1 MGFSRYDLRNQPTS
15 PIPRMKSEKEEDEK
29 ERQRQAAEAAEAA
42 AKEKA
47 EAEAKAEAERQKQ
60 AEAATPYE
68 GPPMRDPV
76 TTLPDATYGES
87 LARKALS
94 PESYPK
100 PEPEPEPAQPTGPVS
115 LAGGL
120 AVGSG
125 APNVDM
131 GKLAKSRGGLP
142 YSFEETKQD
151 PVTVK
156 FPMTQAQF
164 DALSTREQMQA
175 EQKLSQM
182 GADRSKMILPTQAD
196 VNLYQSRWERDQATN
211 PDTFGLEGGAPEPT
225 FEIEA
230 DPRNYVDPRRP
241 NEGRWIDPQT
251 GDEYNVTEAY
261 GRQLRQRMPQLVRP
275 EVMDRMMGMGMAPE
289 FMKSKGDE
297 GPDLDKF
304 QKFRERLDKQKQVE
318 EFPPAEGFDRDKA
331 LAEANERAAEQT
343 RGQQRDAGQT
353 VEREGQ
359 RDLPG
364 KVKREEPYFGRS
376 SDPENRPSSEEI
388 AAAYGDREG
397 LPLRRGGNVE
407 GELTDADAFPPEAY
421 GPNYSGMFSEAAVED
436 LPDAMDVS
444 SDFNRPEAQ
453 GAVPE
458 VDVPDAAEVYE
469 DPLLG
474 EEAAVPPP
482 PVPRAEEDA
491 PEVDIPI
498 DDDDEPD
505 KGFDVEMDP
514 EDVSSFREA
523 VEAALAQPRVTPE
536 LSDADLGPFIEAIFG
551 AGTKATEEIIAEV
564 REILGQEAYRG
575 MTPAQVRAEVRR
587 RNQEFRDPLQ

>member
-1 MGFSRYDLRNQPTS
+1 MGFSRYDLPSAPTS

-29 ERQRQAAEAAEAA
+29 ERQRKAAEAAEAEAKKKAEAA

-47 EAEAKAEAERQKQ
+47 EAK
-60 AEAATPYE
+60 P
-68 GPPMRDPV
+68 DPV
-76 TTLPDATYGES
+76 ATLPEATFG
-87 LARKALS
+87 LPVGS
-94 PESYPK
+94 PEGADEGSGEGGA

-275 EVMDRMMGMGMAPE
+275 EVMDRMMGMGMAPK
-289 FMKSKGDE
+289 FMEAGK
-297 GPDLDKF
+297 GPDLDQFSAFQRALREKF
-304 QKFRERLDKQKQVE
+304 KAKK
-318 EFPPAEGFDRDKA
+318 GFDRDKA

-364 KVKREEPYFGRS
+364 KVKHEEPYFGAHG
-376 SDPENRPSSEEI
+376 DPENRPSPEEI
-388 AAAYGDREG
+388 AAAGPEYVERLREQEFLNKP
-397 LPLRRGGNVE
+397 LPDVSDIVQRELARRSAP
-407 GELTDADAFPPEAY
+407 TDADAFPPEAY
-421 GPNYSGMFSEAAVED
+421 GPNYSGMYSGVED
-436 LPDAMDVS
+436 IPDAMDVS
-444 SDFNRPEAQ
+444 SDFNRPESVRE
-453 GAVPE
+453 GAT
-458 VDVPDAAEVYE
+458 
-469 DPLLG
+469 
-474 EEAAVPPP
+474 
-482 PVPRAEEDA
+482 

-505 KGFDVEMDP
+505 EGFDVEMDP
-514 EDVSSFREA
+514 EDVASFREA
-523 VEAALAQPRVTPE
+523 VEANIAQPRVTPE

-551 AGTKATEEIIAEV
+551 EGTKATEEIIAQV

-575 MTPAQVRAEVRR
+575 MTPEQVRQRW
-587 RNQEFRDPLQ
+587 NQFRDPLQ

>member
-1 MGFSRYDLRNQPTS
+1 MYQYYNPNSPSSSWAMNAPTVG
-15 PIPRMKSEKEEDEK
+15 KA
-29 ERQRQAAEAAEAA
+29 RQKARDA
-42 AKEKA
+42 KA
-47 EAEAKAEAERQKQ
+47 EAERQKQAEAERQKQAEAERQKQ

-94 PESYPK
+94 PESYP
-100 PEPEPEPAQPTGPVS
+100 EPEPEPAQPTGPVS

-142 YSFEETKQD
+142 YSFEKTEQD

-175 EQKLSQM
+175 DQKLSQT

-196 VNLYQSRWERDQATN
+196 VNLYQSREGRL
-211 PDTFGLEGGAPEPT
+211 LEDGAPEPT

-275 EVMDRMMGMGMAPE
+275 EVMDRMMGMGMAPK
-289 FMKSKGDE
+289 FMEAGK

-304 QKFRERLDKQKQVE
+304 SAFQQALREKFKPKKGVNREEGLAQLDEEAREQIRQDREKATRGITPEEIEEGLRYVETGEYPEDPEEPLSKQAKKDIAE
-318 EFPPAEGFDRDKA
+318 GKIPLPPARFFE
-331 LAEANERAAEQT
+331 
-343 RGQQRDAGQT
+343 
-353 VEREGQ
+353 EREQQEFLNKPLPDVSDTEQ
-359 RDLPG
+359 RELA
-364 KVKREEPYFGRS
+364 RRS
-376 SDPENRPSSEEI
+376 AP
-388 AAAYGDREG
+388 
-397 LPLRRGGNVE
+397 
-407 GELTDADAFPPEAY
+407 TDADAFPPEAY
-421 GPNYSGMFSEAAVED
+421 GPNYSGMYSGVED
-436 LPDAMDVS
+436 IPDAMDVS
-444 SDFNRPEAQ
+444 SDFNRLESVRE
-453 GAVPE
+453 GAT
-458 VDVPDAAEVYE
+458 
-469 DPLLG
+469 
-474 EEAAVPPP
+474 
-482 PVPRAEEDA
+482 

-498 DDDDEPD
+498 DDDDEAD
-505 KGFDVEMDP
+505 EGFDVQMDP
-514 EDVSSFREA
+514 EDIAAFREESENPLGPATAAYEALAEEDPDAIQFAPFEEA

-536 LSDADLGPFIEAIFG
+536 LSDAELGPFIEAIFG
-551 AGTKATEEIIAEV
+551 EGTKVTEDIIAQV
-564 REILGQEAYRG
+564 REILGKEAYRG
-575 MTPAQVRAEVRR
+575 MTPAQVSQLW
-587 RNQEFRDPLQ
+587 NQLRDPLQ